1 MKGDFK
7 TCLVNKAGFKGFGI
21 AEDKLTA
28 TSPFIYEGKEYTLKH
43 GMLIVDWISMRYFNW
58 VLIMYLGC
66 LKVT

>member
-43 GMLIVDWISMRYFNW
+43 GMLIVD
-58 VLIMYLGC
+58 
-66 LKVT
+66 